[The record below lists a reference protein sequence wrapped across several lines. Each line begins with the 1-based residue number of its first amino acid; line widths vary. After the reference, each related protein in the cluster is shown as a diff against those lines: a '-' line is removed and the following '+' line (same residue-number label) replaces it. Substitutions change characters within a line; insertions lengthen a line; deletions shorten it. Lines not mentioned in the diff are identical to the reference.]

1 MNPQHQ
7 GKRQL
12 RSDEDGTA
20 GLMALI
26 VLLVVVVCTAASLLI
41 SVPQTLEA
49 AVSATAAGQELT
61 AGRPTEPPFH
71 ERYPVNSNGEA
82 VDAPT
87 F

>member
-1 MNPQHQ
+1 MNPQHHA
-7 GKRQL
+7 KRQL

-49 AVSATAAGQELT
+49 AVNTATSGQELT
-61 AGRPTEPPFH
+61 AARSAEPTFH
-71 ERYPVNSNGEA
+71 ERYPVNSGEET
-82 VDAPT
+82 VNAPS